1 MTFEERVREGQIG
14 VYKGLSNG
22 FNRINKYI
30 FGLQRSCYYLL
41 GGNSG
46 SGKTTLADYMLI
58 NAIEDAERQNMPIN
72 VFYYSLEIN
81 EVSKKANWLS
91 VLIHQK
97 YDIIITPEKIKG
109 LGDFR
114 LNEDELEI
122 VKNTIP
128 DLEKLWSKI
137 NWIWESANPTGIYKS
152 AWQHMSNRGT
162 FKYSEYKDE
171 NGEDKK
177 RIEGFE
183 LHNKNEYNVIVGD
196 HLALLHLER
205 GFTLKENLDK
215 ISEYSVKL
223 RNLFGMTIIWLQ
235 QFNDG
240 LSSIERIKFKGV
252 DISPQQ
258 TDFKDSRN
266 PYTDA
271 DVVLGI
277 MNAYKLDMESC
288 LGYNINI
295 KGAKYNLL
303 ERFRLLKIIKNRL
316 SRDGMSLG
324 LLFIPEAGNFEEL
337 PYPGDINQEFID
349 RINKLNK

>member
-1 MTFEERVREGQIG
+1 M
-14 VYKGLSNG
+14 
-22 FNRINKYI
+22 
-30 FGLQRSCYYLL
+30 
-41 GGNSG
+41 
-46 SGKTTLADYMLI
+46 
-58 NAIEDAERQNMPIN
+58 N
-72 VFYYSLEIN
+72 VKLDFDD
-81 EVSKKANWLS
+81 
-91 VLIHQK
+91 VLIVPQFS
-97 YDIIITPEKIKG
+97 DITSRSQVETSRTLEGRWGASITGAPIIAANMDGVGTFSMHHALKSFGVFTAITKHHTW
-109 LGDFR
+109 GDWMAQDDVSHAFITIGM
-114 LNEDELEI
+114 NEDELEI